1 VAEEIKILCVDD
13 EPSVLNALRRLFL
26 DEEYTIITATSAQDG
41 LKLLESEHAQV
52 VLSDY
57 RMPTMNG
64 VEFLK
69 EVCSLWP
76 NTVRIVLSGYAD
88 TAAVVAAVNEGE
100 IFKFIPKPWNND
112 ELKLAVAKAIKRY
125 YLSNKNN
132 NLAAELLKVNE
143 DLKNL
148 LDENSKVLEFRR
160 EMLEMNQEI
169 LFSLPIA
176 VLGIS
181 ENVIVQCNEAW
192 AKEAGDQWGALGERI
207 EEVLSPEIVEF
218 VRDVQAGEGEKRRLM
233 LNGAPGTFL
242 GSSMRG
248 RNNEVKGVIL
258 VFIREASV

>member
-1 VAEEIKILCVDD
+1 MAEEIKILCVDD

-132 NLAAELLKVNE
+132 DLAAELLKVNE

-181 ENVIVQCNEAW
+181 DNVVVQCNEAW
-192 AKEAGDQWGALGERI
+192 AKEAGDQWGALGESI

-218 VRDVQAGEGEKRRLM
+218 VRDVQAGEGKKRRLM
-233 LNGAPGTFL
+233 LNGVPGTFL
-242 GSSMRG
+242 GSSLRG
-248 RNNEVKGVIL
+248 RNNKVKGVIL